1 MNQENS
7 LFEETN
13 QNTIAI
19 CEKIYVVKNHM
30 VDELNFIVDQAI
42 KSAKMEV
49 AISKI
54 EGVPFERLSS
64 LAKQVA
70 RNPSFKQSKKF
81 EIVDIIEDM
90 IEAGKTSEESKDDE
104 IMVEIVEETQPQNEN
119 KESIQT
125 TTVPEEIVDV
135 PAEVERKSASKP
147 SSPKRKWTVLQTIKT
162 EDCELRFE
170 VARLTKNDEKALSR

>member
-19 CEKIYVVKNHM
+19 CEKIYVIKNHM

-54 EGVPFERLSS
+54 EGVPFEKLSS

-70 RNPSFKQSKKF
+70 RNPNLKQSKKF

-90 IEAGKTSEESKDDE
+90 IEAGKTNKESKNNE
-104 IMVEIVEETQPQNEN
+104 IMVEIVEEAQPQNEN
-119 KESIQT
+119 VENAEATIVPTQT
-125 TTVPEEIVDV
+125 
-135 PAEVERKSASKP
+135 ERKTSSKP
-147 SSPKRKWTVLQTIKT
+147 SFPKRKWTVLQTIKT

-170 VARLTKNDEKALSR
+170 VARLTKNDEKAILR